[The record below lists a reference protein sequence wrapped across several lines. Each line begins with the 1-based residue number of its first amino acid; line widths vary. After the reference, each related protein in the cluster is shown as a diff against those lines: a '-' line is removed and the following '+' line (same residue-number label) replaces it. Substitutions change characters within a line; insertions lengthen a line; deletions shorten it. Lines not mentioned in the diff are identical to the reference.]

1 MAAGIKWL
9 LESHTDIYSKKQVY
23 DMINMEGVTEYGQS
37 FQVIEVCTL
46 CLIY

>member
-1 MAAGIKWL
+1 MAAGVKLL

-37 FQVIEVCTL
+37 FRVIEVRT
-46 CLIY
+46 